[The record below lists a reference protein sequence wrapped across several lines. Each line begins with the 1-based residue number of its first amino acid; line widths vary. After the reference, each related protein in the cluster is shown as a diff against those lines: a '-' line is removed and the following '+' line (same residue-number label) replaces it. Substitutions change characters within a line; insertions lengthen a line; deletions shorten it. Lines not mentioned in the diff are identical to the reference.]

1 MKIEEYKEVI
11 YKSKSFFGS
20 LYILKDKDILLDS
33 INILMKDSSQKV
45 YDFFITKTSKDQY
58 KIFIPDYR
66 IICNDFLINY
76 GVLRDIKKITLEKD
90 EYQDITKKEDGSM
103 EIVFQKNVGD
113 KN

>member
-1 MKIEEYKEVI
+1 MKIEECKKVI

-20 LYILKDKDILLDS
+20 LYILEDKDILLNS

-45 YDFFITKTSKDQY
+45 YNFYITKTSKDQY
-58 KIFIPDYR
+58 KIFIPAYR

-90 EYQDITKKEDGSM
+90 EYPDITKKEDGSL
-103 EIVFQKNVGD
+103 EIVFQKNVGE
-113 KN
+113 

>member
-1 MKIEEYKEVI
+1 MKIEECKKVI

-20 LYILKDKDILLDS
+20 LYILEDKDILLNS

-45 YDFFITKTSKDQY
+45 YNFYITKTSKDQY
-58 KIFIPDYR
+58 KIFISDYR

-90 EYQDITKKEDGSM
+90 EYPDITKKEDGSL
-103 EIVFQKNVGD
+103 EIVFQKNVGE
-113 KN
+113 

>member
-11 YKSKSFFGS
+11 YKSKSFFGP

-58 KIFIPDYR
+58 EIFIPDCR
-66 IICNDFLINY
+66 IICNEFFINY
-76 GVLRDIKKITLEKD
+76 SVLRDVKKITLEKD
-90 EYQDITKKEDGSM
+90 ECPDITKKEDGSL

>member
-1 MKIEEYKEVI
+1 MKIEECKEVI

-20 LYILKDKDILLDS
+20 LYILEDKAILLDS
-33 INILMKDSSQKV
+33 INILMKDSSQKL

-90 EYQDITKKEDGSM
+90 EYPDITKKEDGSM
-103 EIVFQKNVGD
+103 EIAFQKM
-113 KN
+113 

>member
-1 MKIEEYKEVI
+1 MKIEECKKVI

-20 LYILKDKDILLDS
+20 LYILEDKDILLNS

-45 YDFFITKTSKDQY
+45 YNFYITKTSKDQY

-76 GVLRDIKKITLEKD
+76 GFLRDIKKITLEKD
-90 EYQDITKKEDGSM
+90 EYPDITKKEYGSL
-103 EIVFQKNVGD
+103 EIVFQKNVGE
-113 KN
+113 

>member
-1 MKIEEYKEVI
+1 MKIEECKKVI

-20 LYILKDKDILLDS
+20 LYILEDKDILLNS

-45 YDFFITKTSKDQY
+45 YNFYITKTSKDQY

-90 EYQDITKKEDGSM
+90 EYPDITKKEDGSL
-103 EIVFQKNVGD
+103 EIVFQQNVGE
-113 KN
+113 

>member
-1 MKIEEYKEVI
+1 
-11 YKSKSFFGS
+11 
-20 LYILKDKDILLDS
+20 
-33 INILMKDSSQKV
+33 MKDSSQKV
-45 YDFFITKTSKDQY
+45 YDFYITKTSKDQY

-90 EYQDITKKEDGSM
+90 EYPDITKKEDGSL

-113 KN
+113 KI